1 MLRSHGL
8 GISYCIGDQGDYIEL
23 KFKSEVVRAKKEGV
37 KQILPA
43 PRFYW
48 NQQVRIK
55 SKPFERAEIHDFSWH
70 HRDGAYFYYL
80 LKEGKLDKRRYK
92 EAELDLI
99 D

>member
-43 PRFYW
+43 PRFHW

-55 SKPFERAEIHDFSWH
+55 SKPSKTAEIHDFSWH
-70 HRDGAYFYYL
+70 HKDGSYFYYL
-80 LKEGKLDKRRYK
+80 LKEGKLDKRRYG